1 MPPRPPSL
9 QEFLSNGSVQPPTHS
24 LAGRPRRL
32 GPLPDYVDDTRGL
45 LGNRSTDQARIDRPG
60 RSSLEDLAWIDLEG
74 KVFFAHIHKA
84 SGTAFDMDIKR
95 SAGVTD
101 CGRITRSDVCEE
113 DGGVAPRLRD
123 FWSSTAQCSYASCE
137 TPLGWVYDSLHSNDR
152 GDPSLLAMYREPV
165 ARCRSSWAYD
175 VLWKNV
181 GNLSHEHYVRL
192 RCASHYVGRFF
203 GLPIRANRKA
213 SALYQRGRDNPQ
225 AAAHEV
231 LRWLLRRLD
240 FVGIS
245 ERYDAS
251 LCLLWYV
258 TGQRRQFQKAC
269 PCDSPHRRKGLGQHT
284 NSMRG

>member
-1 MPPRPPSL
+1 
-9 QEFLSNGSVQPPTHS
+9 
-24 LAGRPRRL
+24 
-32 GPLPDYVDDTRGL
+32 
-45 LGNRSTDQARIDRPG
+45 
-60 RSSLEDLAWIDLEG
+60 
-74 KVFFAHIHKA
+74 
-84 SGTAFDMDIKR
+84 MDIKR

-269 PCDSPHRRKGLGQHT
+269 PCDSPHRRKGLGKHT
-284 NSMRG
+284 NSMTRLTAEINLTHTPAHLNVSDAYIEGLAQADILLYRALDAVFVANVRRVESITRTQLLCE